1 MSTAPKRGIGMATK
15 AYLYDADGQD
25 REVPIEAEMLAGLD
39 DRSLLW
45 IDSDDR
51 GDETLAHVASLIGV
65 SAGYFKAYD
74 GARPTLD
81 NYGDHFH
88 FRVSAAPQHRE
99 NLSDGEEPSADLKPD
114 RAPDMLIT
122 PSIDFVVCKQVLVT
136 VHDGPVACLER
147 FRLQDKA
154 DTMIGLLSPQAL
166 AASLMDWH
174 LGAFFDEVSRIEG
187 SVDRLDERVL
197 REITHKS
204 LLGRMVAM
212 RRRVS
217 KLRALLVAQRDVFYG
232 LSRPDF
238 ALVTDSGAAPFY
250 HALSTRFERA
260 LDEVERARDLV
271 TGSFELFT
279 SRSSQL
285 TNDLVR
291 ILTFMTAIIGFCAA
305 VAGLL
310 GMNFQLSIFQTGYRG
325 FLAVTSALLLTGLLS
340 VIYGRHRHWI

>member
-1 MSTAPKRGIGMATK
+1 MTTK
-15 AYLYDADGQD
+15 AYLYDADGRD
-25 REVPIEAEMLAGLD
+25 REVPLDETMLEGLD

-45 IDSDDR
+45 IDCDDR
-51 GDETLAHVASLIGV
+51 NDEALARAATLIGT
-65 SAGYFKAYD
+65 SLDYFRAG
-74 GARPTLD
+74 GGTHPTLD

-88 FRVSAAPQHRE
+88 FRVKAAPQHHDD
-99 NLSDGEEPSADLKPD
+99 LPDGELPSLDLQPD
-114 RAPDMLIT
+114 RAQGSLST
-122 PSIDFVVCKQVLVT
+122 PTIDFVVCKQVLVT
-136 VHDGPVACLER
+136 VHDGPVACLNR

-174 LGAFFDEVSRIEG
+174 LGAFFEEVSRIEA
-187 SVDRLDERVL
+187 SVDKLDERVL
-197 REITHKS
+197 REISHKS

-217 KLRALLVAQRDVFYG
+217 KLRALLVSQRDVFYG

-238 ALVTDSGAAPFY
+238 ALVTDSGAASFY
-250 HALSTRFERA
+250 RSLSVRFERA

-285 TNDLVR
+285 TNDLVK
-291 ILTFMTAIIGFCAA
+291 ILTFITAIIGFCAA

-310 GMNFQLSIFQTGYRG
+310 GMNFQLAIFQTGLRG
-325 FLAVTSALLLTGLLS
+325 FLAVTSALSLTAILS
-340 VIYGRHRHWI
+340 VIYARRRQWI

>member
-1 MSTAPKRGIGMATK
+1 MTTK
-15 AYLYDADGQD
+15 AYLYDADGLD
-25 REVPIEAEMLAGLD
+25 REVPLDEEMLAGLD
-39 DRSLLW
+39 ERSLLW

-51 GDETLAHVASLIGV
+51 EDEALVRIAALMGISPTC
-65 SAGYFKAYD
+65 FKANG
-74 GARPTLD
+74 GARPSLD

-88 FRVSAAPQHRE
+88 FRVNAAPQH
-99 NLSDGEEPSADLKPD
+99 GESLPEGEQPSVDLKPGPIQD
-114 RAPDMLIT
+114 SLTT
-122 PSIDFVVCKQVLVT
+122 PSIDFVVCRQVLLT
-136 VHDGPVACLER
+136 VHDGPVGCLER
-147 FRLQDKA
+147 FRHQDKA

-174 LGAFFDEVSRIEG
+174 LGAFFDEVSRIEL
-187 SVDRLDERVL
+187 SVDKLDERVL
-197 REITHKS
+197 REVGHKG

-217 KLRALLVAQRDVFYG
+217 KLRALLVSQRDVFYG

-238 ALVTDSGAAPFY
+238 ALVTDAGAASFY
-250 HALSTRFERA
+250 QSLSGRFERA

-279 SRSSQL
+279 SRSSQV

-291 ILTFMTAIIGFCAA
+291 ILTFITAIIGFCAA

-310 GMNFQLSIFQTGYRG
+310 GMNFKLAIFDTGLAG
-325 FLAVTSALLLTGLLS
+325 FLTVSGGLVLTGLLS
-340 VIYGRHRHWI
+340 LFYARYRRWI